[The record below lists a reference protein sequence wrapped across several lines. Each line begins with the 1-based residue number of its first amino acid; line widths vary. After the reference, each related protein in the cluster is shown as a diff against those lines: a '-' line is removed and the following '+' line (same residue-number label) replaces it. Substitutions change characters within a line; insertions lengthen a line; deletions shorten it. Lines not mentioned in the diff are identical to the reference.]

1 MNDMIETIVSVQLPI
16 NEQLRIKK
24 NRLTPNE
31 ITGNEKRICIV
42 SGLYG
47 DELGG
52 QYICGEVIRRIKENY
67 SMLKG
72 IVDVYPTINS
82 LGLDTRSREIPMFG
96 LDYNTVFPGSFDGDL
111 AEYTAAKL
119 IEDIKGA
126 DFCIDVHSSNVFLK
140 ELPQIRVNDDVSGEV
155 LELCKHLNMDLIWIH
170 PSTTVDEGSLAYALN
185 HIGVPTIVT
194 ESGTAFRIKYNYC
207 EQVIE
212 GIFCLMKELGVWTG
226 KVITPRKAVIAKD
239 DEITYLNCESSGLF
253 VTHKHLY
260 QRVRK
265 GDVIGI
271 ITKPI
276 FGSVEEEIIAPV
288 DGVIL
293 TLREH
298 PGVSEGTLVARILG
312 NQEEAK

>member
-1 MNDMIETIVSVQLPI
+1 MIETIVSVQLPVK
-16 NEQLRIKK
+16 EELKIKK
-24 NRLTPNE
+24 NRLTPDE
-31 ITGNEKRICIV
+31 MTGKEKRICIV

-67 SMLKG
+67 GMLKG

-82 LGLDTRSREIPMFG
+82 LGLDSRSREIPMFN
-96 LDYNTVFPGSFDGDL
+96 LDYNTIFPGSVQGDL

-140 ELPQIRVNDDVSGEV
+140 ELPQIRVNDDVSEET
-155 LELCKHLNMDLIWIH
+155 LKLCRHLNMDFIWVH
-170 PSTTVDEGSLAYALN
+170 PSTMVNEGSLAFALN
-185 HIGVPTIVT
+185 EIGVPTIVT
-194 ESGTAFRIKYNYC
+194 ESGTAFRIKYDYC
-207 EQVIE
+207 EQVTD
-212 GIFCLMKELGVWTG
+212 GIFCLMKELGIWMGDT
-226 KVITPRKAVIAKD
+226 IEPREAVVVED
-239 DEITYLNCESSGLF
+239 NEITYLNCETSGLF

-260 QRVRK
+260 QTVEK
-265 GDVIGI
+265 GDVIGF

-288 DGVIL
+288 SGIL
-293 TLREH
+293 ITLREH

-312 NQEEAK
+312 SQEEKN

>member
-1 MNDMIETIVSVQLPI
+1 MIETIVSVQLPI
-16 NEQLRIKK
+16 KEQLRIKK

-31 ITGNEKRICIV
+31 ISGKEKRLCIV

-82 LGLDTRSREIPMFG
+82 LGLDTRSREIPTSG
-96 LDYNTVFPGSFDGDL
+96 LDYNTVFPGSVDGDL

-140 ELPQIRVNDDVSGEV
+140 ELPQIRVNDDVSANV
-155 LELCKHLNMDLIWIH
+155 LELCRHLNMDLIWIH

-212 GIFCLMKELGVWTG
+212 GIFCLMSELGIWDG
-226 KVITPRKAVIAKD
+226 KVITPRKAVIATD
-239 DEITYLNCESSGLF
+239 DEITYLNCKSSGLF
-253 VTHKHLY
+253 VTHTHLY
-260 QRVRK
+260 QKVHK

-276 FGSVEEEIIAPV
+276 FGAIEEEIIAPV
-288 DGVIL
+288 NGILL

-312 NQEEAK
+312 NQEES

>member
-1 MNDMIETIVSVQLPI
+1 MIETIVSVQLPI
-16 NEQLRIKK
+16 KEELKIKK

-31 ITGNEKRICIV
+31 MTGKEKRICIV

-67 SMLKG
+67 EMLTG

-82 LGLDTRSREIPMFG
+82 LGLDSRSREIPMFD
-96 LDYNTVFPGSFDGDL
+96 LDYNTIFPGSSDGDL

-119 IEDIKGA
+119 IEDMKGA

-140 ELPQIRVNDDVSGEV
+140 ELPQIRVNDDVSKET
-155 LELCKHLNMDLIWIH
+155 LELCKNLNMDLIWIH
-170 PSTTVDEGSLAYALN
+170 PSTMVNEGSLAYALN
-185 HIGVPTIVT
+185 EIGVPAIVT

-212 GIFCLMKELGVWTG
+212 GIFCLMKELGIWAG
-226 KVITPRKAVIAKD
+226 KTITPRKAVVVTD
-239 DEITYLNCESSGLF
+239 EEITYLNCETSGLF

-260 QRVRK
+260 QSVKK
-265 GDVIGI
+265 GDLIGV

-276 FGSVEEEIIAPV
+276 FGLVEEEIKAPV
-288 DGVIL
+288 DGIL
-293 TLREH
+293 ITLREH

-312 NQEEAK
+312 RQEER

>member
-1 MNDMIETIVSVQLPI
+1 MIETIVSVQLPI
-16 NEQLRIKK
+16 KEELTIKK

-31 ITGNEKRICIV
+31 MHGNEKRFCIV

-52 QYICGEVIRRIKENY
+52 QYICGEVIRRIKEHY
-67 SMLKG
+67 DHLKG

-82 LGLDTRSREIPMFG
+82 LGLDARSREIPMFD

-111 AEYTAAKL
+111 PEYTAASL
-119 IEDIKGA
+119 IEDIRGA

-140 ELPQIRVNDDVSGEV
+140 ELPQVRVNEDVSEDT
-155 LELCKHLNMDLIWIH
+155 LELCKCLNMDLIWIH
-170 PSTTVDEGSLAYALN
+170 PSTTVDEGSLAYTLN

-207 EQVIE
+207 EQVIA
-212 GIFCLMKELGVWTG
+212 GIFCLMKKLGIWTG
-226 KVITPRKAVIAKD
+226 EVIEPRKAVVVRD
-239 DEITYLNCESSGLF
+239 DQITYLNCESSGLF
-253 VTHKHLY
+253 VTHCHLY
-260 QRVRK
+260 QKVKK

-276 FGSVEEEIIAPV
+276 FGSVEENIIAPI
-288 DGVIL
+288 DGIII

-298 PGVSEGTLVARILG
+298 PGVSEGTLVARLFG
-312 NQEEAK
+312 NREEEK